1 MSELSVREFEITM
14 IMMRALVEKAEDM
27 QEQISNLSR
36 DMETLRVIQKQILEV
51 KNNVTEIKECFL
63 CAHQY
68 IWHS

>member
-1 MSELSVREFEITM
+1 
-14 IMMRALVEKAEDM
+14 
-27 QEQISNLSR
+27 
-36 DMETLRVIQKQILEV
+36 METLRVIQKQILEV